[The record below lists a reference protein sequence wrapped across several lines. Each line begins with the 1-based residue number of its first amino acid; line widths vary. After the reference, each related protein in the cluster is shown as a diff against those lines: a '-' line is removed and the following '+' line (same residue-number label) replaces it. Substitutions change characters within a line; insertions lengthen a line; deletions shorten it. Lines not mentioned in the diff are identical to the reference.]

1 MDNKYEKSAHEI
13 INLIGGRNN
22 INNAWHC
29 MTRLRFNLHDDQK
42 IQFDKLKDLSMVVG
56 TKYQNKELQIVIGTD
71 VTEYYDAIAKQLE
84 LDKFSANQ
92 SGKGKKEKKGIISL
106 FMDTVSGVFGPIVP
120 AIAGAGMIKGLMAG
134 LVALNVISNKTDTYI
149 VLNMIASGV
158 FTFLPFFVAASAAKI
173 FKTNEYLAVALAAA
187 MQFPTMVDAATKGAI
202 KQFLLFSVIPIP
214 VFNYSGTVIPIIF
227 TVLALK
233 YVYHYVDK
241 YMPQALRTVFSPTV
255 SLFVTGIIALGLIGP
270 ISIYLGDL
278 LATSVNSLFKIS
290 PILAGAVL
298 GAIRPV
304 AVFTGLHHAFT
315 PIALQNFANL
325 GYDRLM
331 PTMFMA
337 NLAITGATAAVYFKV
352 KTKPEKSIVA
362 SSAVSGLLGIT
373 EPALFG
379 VLSKYKKAFV
389 AATIGSSLASAFIT
403 FFGVRIYGYILS
415 SIFSLPAYIGKY
427 FVFAIIGII
436 IALVSSF
443 IIAYLMIPNL
453 NAKIEKVKEDDPS
466 EERKIV
472 ELHEVVKGKFLPLE
486 KVSDDVFSSKMMGN
500 GFAMKPENG
509 RVFAPA
515 SGKIVTIAA
524 TKHAIGMKND
534 DGVEILIHLGIDSVS
549 LKGAGFKILVK
560 EGDFVTPKTNI
571 AQIDL
576 NYLKENGIDDTIVV
590 VITNLKKSTKLNV
603 LSIADDK
610 KIIN

>member
-42 IQFDKLKDLSMVVG
+42 IQFDKLKDLSIVVG

-443 IIAYLMIPNL
+443 IIAYLMIPNP